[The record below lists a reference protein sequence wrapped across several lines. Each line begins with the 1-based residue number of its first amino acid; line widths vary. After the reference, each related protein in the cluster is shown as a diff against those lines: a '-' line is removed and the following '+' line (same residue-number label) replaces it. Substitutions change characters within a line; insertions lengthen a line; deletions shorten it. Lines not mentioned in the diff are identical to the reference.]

1 MKIYKGAN
9 SEIYNR
15 TYPMALPRPFRIR
28 REVVERTA
36 KECGL
41 TLRANGRSDPSSW
54 ELSNMTVKFHRWEL
68 VGHGVKRKIFLCL
81 EDVDL
86 FLTNYLHI

>member
-1 MKIYKGAN
+1 M
-9 SEIYNR
+9 

-28 REVVERTA
+28 RKAVEKTA

-41 TLRANGRSDPSSW
+41 TLRKNGRSDSSSW
-54 ELSNMTVKFHRWEL
+54 KLSNMSMEFHRWEL
-68 VGHGVKRKIFLCL
+68 IGHGFKRQIFLTL